1 MIRRLLELL
10 VFASLL
16 VVAVCGQNTAMQ
28 DMMKAMSSD
37 PRMQEMM
44 EQQLKEFAK
53 LTPEEMMA
61 KMKQAMET
69 LSNSGDMVDQMI
81 ARKDEMLSDMK
92 RSGMVPK
99 ELIQKYEQDPEFFEQ
114 EIRATFGS
122 KENPMSKMFTDA
134 KQAAEAMKNMVGQA
148 APNVDAMKHM
158 ETVLKP
164 QLQAY
169 KEQALENDVKEIEK
183 QRLEMLSKIDE
194 LGKADP
200 MFRNPELLEAL
211 SDRKKWLK
219 AVRKGQKNL
228 KNDKMWA
235 DSVEEAAKK
244 YTRWDY
250 SHCDFCV
257 KNPI

>member
-1 MIRRLLELL
+1 
-10 VFASLL
+10 
-16 VVAVCGQNTAMQ
+16 
-28 DMMKAMSSD
+28 
-37 PRMQEMM
+37 
-44 EQQLKEFAK
+44 
-53 LTPEEMMA
+53 
-61 KMKQAMET
+61 
-69 LSNSGDMVDQMI
+69 
-81 ARKDEMLSDMK
+81 
-92 RSGMVPK
+92 
-99 ELIQKYEQDPEFFEQ
+99 
-114 EIRATFGS
+114 
-122 KENPMSKMFTDA
+122 MSKMFSDA

-148 APNVDAMKHM
+148 APNADAMKHM

-164 QLQAY
+164 QLEAY

-244 YTRWDY
+244 YTR
-250 SHCDFCV
+250 
-257 KNPI
+257 